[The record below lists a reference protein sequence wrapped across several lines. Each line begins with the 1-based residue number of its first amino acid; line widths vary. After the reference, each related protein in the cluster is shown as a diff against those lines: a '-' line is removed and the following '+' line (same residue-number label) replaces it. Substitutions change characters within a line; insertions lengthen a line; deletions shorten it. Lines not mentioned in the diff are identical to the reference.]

1 MLLVEQRAGRHPL
14 CMIVPAINIDGSLDS
29 CMTNPESPLTG
40 LTVLDFS
47 HALAGP
53 YCSML
58 MGAYGAR
65 VIKIESPEGDIG
77 RTWGPPFQGADAA
90 YFVGLNSGKESV
102 AIDLKAEEG
111 LATCRQLAATVD
123 IVLENFRP
131 GTMNRLGLDY
141 ASLSAAN
148 PRLIY
153 VSISGYGQ
161 TGPRRMEPAMDLII
175 QSASGL
181 MSITG
186 TLAGETV
193 KTGHSIADVTAG
205 MFALIGAL
213 LAIEARHR
221 TGRGQLVDVSMMD
234 GVMSTMLPS
243 FARYLAC
250 DVIPGPMGTLFD
262 GIVPYRNYVCADR
275 EITIAVASDKLW
287 KSFCEAIG
295 RLDLI
300 QHPEYK
306 SNPLRVKNRDALEP
320 MLEALFRSR
329 PAEHWVQVLSQHGI
343 PCTVVRNLK
352 EVIDDPQTT
361 VRNMTPVVDHAVAG
375 PVRVLGVPVQLS
387 ETPGRLTQAAPLL
400 GADTDRVL
408 QELERPSIARKR

>member
-1 MLLVEQRAGRHPL
+1 
-14 CMIVPAINIDGSLDS
+14 
-29 CMTNPESPLTG
+29 MTQLESPLTG

-58 MGAYGAR
+58 MAAYGAR
-65 VIKIESPEGDIG
+65 VIKIEGPEGDIG
-77 RTWGPPFQGADAA
+77 RTWGPPFHGEDAS

-102 AIDLKAEEG
+102 AIDLKTTEG
-111 LATCRQLAATVD
+111 LAACRQLAATAD

-148 PRLIY
+148 ARLIY

-186 TLAGETV
+186 TEAGETV
-193 KTGHSIADVTAG
+193 KTGHSIADITAG
-205 MFALIGAL
+205 LFSLIGAL
-213 LAIEARHR
+213 LAIESRHR
-221 TGRGQLVDVSMMD
+221 TGRGQFVDVSMMD
-234 GVMSTMLPS
+234 TVMSTMLPS
-243 FARYLAC
+243 FARYLASE
-250 DVIPGPMGTLFD
+250 VIPRPMGTLFD
-262 GIVPYRNYVCADR
+262 GIVPYRNFECADR

-295 RLDLI
+295 RVDLI
-300 QHPEYK
+300 NHADYK

-320 MLEALFRSR
+320 VLEAMFRSQ
-329 PAEHWVQVLSQHGI
+329 PAQHWVEVLSRHGI

-352 EVIDDPQTT
+352 EVIDDPQTSA
-361 VRNMTPVVDHAVAG
+361 RNMTPTVQHAVAG
-375 PVRVLGVPVQLS
+375 SIRVLGVPVQLS
-387 ETPGRLTQAAPLL
+387 ETPGRLTNAAPLL
-400 GADTDRVL
+400 GADTEKVL
-408 QELERPSIARKR
+408 QELKRAQRD

>member
-1 MLLVEQRAGRHPL
+1 
-14 CMIVPAINIDGSLDS
+14 
-29 CMTNPESPLTG
+29 MTMSDSPLTG

-58 MGAYGAR
+58 MAAYGAR
-65 VIKIESPEGDIG
+65 VIKIEGPEGDIG
-77 RTWGPPFQGADAA
+77 RTWGPPFHGADAS
-90 YFVGLNSGKESV
+90 YFVGLNNGKESV
-102 AIDLKAEEG
+102 VLDLKTDEG
-111 LATCRQLAATVD
+111 LAACRQLATQAD

-193 KTGHSIADVTAG
+193 KTGHSIADITAG

-213 LAIEARHR
+213 MALEARHR
-221 TGRGQLVDVSMMD
+221 TGRGQFVDVSMMD
-234 GVMSTMLPS
+234 TVMSTMLPS
-243 FARYLAC
+243 FARYLASG
-250 DVIPGPMGTLFD
+250 VIPGPRGTLFD

-275 EITIAVASDKLW
+275 EITLAVASDKLW
-287 KSFCEAIG
+287 KSFCEALG
-295 RLDLI
+295 RPDL
-300 QHPEYK
+300 QDHPDYK
-306 SNPLRVKNRDALEP
+306 SNPLRVKNRDVLEP
-320 MLEALFRSR
+320 ILEALFRSK
-329 PAEHWVQVLSQHGI
+329 PAAHWVQLLSQHGI

-361 VRNMTPVVDHAVAG
+361 ARNMTPVVEHAVAG
-375 PVRVLGVPVQLS
+375 PIRVLGVPVQLS
-387 ETPGRLTQAAPLL
+387 ETPGQVARAAPLL
-400 GADTDRVL
+400 GADTGAVM
-408 QELERPSIARKR
+408 QELKRVPRA